1 VRRPRT
7 KRAAAAAA
15 VALVLASAGV
25 GAAVRP
31 RGTPARVEKDARAAM
46 QTRAVGPHS
55 FYFTRGIYSG
65 WGRFGRRGGGGSWA
79 TDWPKSDITFLTVLH
94 RLTNI
99 DAFPEEHGVALDDPQ
114 LRRFPFLYILEVG
127 RMGLSPE
134 EAKGL
139 REYMLHGGFVMVDD
153 FWGSYEWANF
163 EEQMRMVFPE
173 YPIVELPTDHGI
185 FTAFYDIDEVIQV
198 PNINN
203 AMSGRTWEQDG
214 YVPHVRGIFDDHE
227 RLMMVINW
235 NTDLGDAWEW
245 AESPYYPV
253 PYSTYAFKVGVNTI
267 IYAMSH

>member
-7 KRAAAAAA
+7 NRAAATAA
-15 VALVLASAGV
+15 VVLMLASTSARSSGQGDRV
-25 GAAVRP
+25 TDRP
-31 RGTPARVEKDARAAM
+31 GTERAKL
-46 QTRAVGPHS
+46 RAQRPHA

-65 WGRFGRRGGGGSWA
+65 WSRFGRRGGGSWA
-79 TDWPKSDITFLTVLH
+79 TDWPKSDRTFLTVLQ
-94 RLTNI
+94 RLTNV
-99 DAFPEEHGVALDDPQ
+99 DAFPEEHGVLLDDPE

-127 RMGLSPE
+127 RMGLTPG

-139 REYMLHGGFVMVDD
+139 RLYMLNGGFVMVDD

-163 EEQMRMVFPE
+163 EEQMRAVLPE
-173 YPIVELPTDHGI
+173 YPIEEIPLDHEI
-185 FTAFYDIDEVIQV
+185 FRTFYQIDEIIQV
-198 PNINN
+198 PQIGN
-203 AMSGRTWEQDG
+203 AMTGRTWEQDG
-214 YVPHVRGIFDDHE
+214 YVPHVRGIFDDKR

-253 PYSTYAFKVGVNTI
+253 PYSTYAFKVGVNTV